1 MDIKIRKE
9 DPRDFRQVEEL
20 AREVFWNMYAPGANE
35 HYVIHKMRNH
45 KDYIK
50 DLTFV
55 AETDDEIVG
64 AIFYT
69 KSKVIQDNKEEFET
83 ISFGP
88 VFVSPLHQRK
98 GIGRKLITHSI
109 KIAKEMGFSAILI
122 LGYPHHYEPYG
133 FLGSKKY
140 NISNIDGKYYKA
152 LLALPLRN
160 DSLNDVSGYV
170 VFSDVFDVL
179 EEEVNQYDTIFPPKE
194 KKYQQSQDDY
204 QKISIEIDE

>member
-1 MDIKIRKE
+1 MYIKIRNE
-9 DPRDFRQVEEL
+9 DPKDFRQVEEL
-20 AREVFWNMYAPGANE
+20 AREVFWNLFAPGANE

-55 AETDDEIVG
+55 AEMDDEIVG

-69 KSKVIQDNKEEFET
+69 KSKVIKDNKEEYKT

-109 KIAKEMGFSAILI
+109 NIAKEMGFSAILI

-140 NISNIDGKYYKA
+140 NISSIDGNYYKG
-152 LLALPLRN
+152 LMALPLGK
-160 DSLNDVSGYV
+160 DLLKDVSGYV
-170 VFSDVFDVL
+170 VFSDVFEVH
-179 EEEVNQYDTIFPPKE
+179 EEEVNKYDRTFPPKE

>member
-1 MDIKIRKE
+1 MYIKIRNE
-9 DPRDFRQVEEL
+9 DPSDFRQVEEL
-20 AREVFWNMYAPGANE
+20 ARNVFWNLYAPGANE

-55 AETDDEIVG
+55 AVIDDEIVG

-69 KSKVIQDNKEEFET
+69 KSKVIKENKNEFET

-98 GIGRKLITHSI
+98 GIGRKLVTHSI
-109 KIAKEMGFSAILI
+109 NIAKEMGFSAILI
-122 LGYPHHYEPYG
+122 LGYPYHYEPYG

-140 NISNIDGKYYKA
+140 NISAIDGKYYKA
-152 LLALPLRN
+152 LMALPLRK

-170 VFSDVFDVL
+170 VFSDVFEVH
-179 EEEVNQYDTIFPPKE
+179 EEEVNKYDRIFPPKE
-194 KKYQQSQDDY
+194 KKHQQSQDEY
-204 QKISIEIDE
+204 QKVSIKIDE